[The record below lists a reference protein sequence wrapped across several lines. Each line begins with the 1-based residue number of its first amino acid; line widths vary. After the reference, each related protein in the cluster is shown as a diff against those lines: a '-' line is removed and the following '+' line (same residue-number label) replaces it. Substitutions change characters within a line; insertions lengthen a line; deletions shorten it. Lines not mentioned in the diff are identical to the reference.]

1 MFQTQL
7 YQQYIKP
14 ARILLLVLVGSFVFY
29 KLFVAYKFDE
39 LYLNYHKEVELG
51 SWFYPIIALLL
62 MLLNWG
68 LEAGKWRFIIN
79 KYEKLSY
86 GVALKAVLSGV
97 TLSIITPNQIGD
109 FAGRV
114 LHLQVLDKIKGS
126 LATVIGHTAQV
137 LVTCVFG
144 GYALLFFSERYFPS
158 TFLVWILLFAVV
170 LLVIGFL
177 FMGVLYRKFTWSKIP
192 DKIKKH
198 LDVFGDYAP
207 QELAY
212 IFSLS
217 MLRYSVYLIQYFL
230 LLHFYKV
237 EMEPAQAFACII
249 GTFLGQSIIP
259 SFLLLEIGLRGASA
273 LWFFTMYSNNV
284 NGILLSAYS
293 LWIVNMLL
301 PALFG
306 LYYIYKV
313 K

>member
-7 YQQYIKP
+7 YQRYIKP
-14 ARILLLVLVGSFVFY
+14 ARILLLVLVSSFVFY

-39 LYLNYHKEVELG
+39 LYLTYNKEFELG
-51 SWFYPIIALLL
+51 SWIYPFVALLL

-86 GVALKAVLSGV
+86 VVALKAVFSGV

-144 GYALLFFSERYFPS
+144 GYALYFFSEKYFPS
-158 TFLVWILLFAVV
+158 PILVWVILSAVL
-170 LLVIGFL
+170 LLVIGFI
-177 FMGVLYRKFTWSKIP
+177 FMGSLYKKIGWSKIP
-192 DKIKKH
+192 TKIKKH
-198 LDVFGDYAP
+198 LDVFGDYTP
-207 QELAY
+207 QELTY
-212 IFSLS
+212 VFFLS
-217 MLRYSVYLIQYFL
+217 MFRYSVYLVQYFL
-230 LLHFYKV
+230 LLHFYRV

-259 SFLLLEIGLRGASA
+259 SFLLLEVGLRGASA